1 MTMTMMMTAEKLEKH
16 GYKCKT
22 TEAQTFHLP
31 RVKISII
38 APSSNLMR
46 ILIGL
51 FAWRAMIVVVGDGD
65 GDVAEAALFGIRVII
80 ADVIINEIRNKIRI
94 YETIRAPPSASI

>member
-1 MTMTMMMTAEKLEKH
+1 
-16 GYKCKT
+16 
-22 TEAQTFHLP
+22 
-31 RVKISII
+31 
-38 APSSNLMR
+38 
-46 ILIGL
+46 
-51 FAWRAMIVVVGDGD
+51 MIVVVGDGD